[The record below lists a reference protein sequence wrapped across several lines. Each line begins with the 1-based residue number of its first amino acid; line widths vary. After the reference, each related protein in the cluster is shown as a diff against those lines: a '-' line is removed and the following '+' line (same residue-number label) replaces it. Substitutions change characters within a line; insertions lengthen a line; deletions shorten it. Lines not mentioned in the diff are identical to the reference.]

1 MATRRRSAIDR
12 LIRVLVFVILGLL
25 VIITGLLA
33 LRGVV
38 RALPGRYAYYLPDP
52 LQELRH
58 VEHDGMLPTPDGGIQ
73 ATPMTPLLMTPSS
86 TVPPSTATV
95 TPQPTSTPQSQG
107 GATPAPTTP
116 APTATASP
124 TSTPLPEQPVVCQL
138 EGVRAERQG
147 WNNCGPTTLA
157 MALSYWGR
165 GETQTE
171 IAPALKPDPEDKN
184 VGPYEMAE
192 YARALGFEATVRVGG
207 TIDLLRRLV
216 ANDFPVVVE
225 TWYIDEEGGQMGH
238 YRLVTGYDDAA
249 QHFTTVDSLHVEEL
263 RLSYQELDELW
274 RAFNRLYLVIVPPER
289 QAEVAEILGPYM
301 DTDYAFQEALKTAR
315 VEATGPPE
323 PCVAYVR
330 CEDARMFA
338 WFNVGSSLVAL
349 EQYEAAASAFDQARA
364 LGVPFRMIWYQFG
377 PYEAY
382 YAVGRYEDVIAL
394 ADETLRIANN
404 LEESY
409 YWRGKARQA
418 LGDIAGA
425 RADFQAALR
434 YHEGWAPALE
444 ALDALSPD

>member
-1 MATRRRSAIDR
+1 
-12 LIRVLVFVILGLL
+12 
-25 VIITGLLA
+25 
-33 LRGVV
+33 
-38 RALPGRYAYYLPDP
+38 
-52 LQELRH
+52 
-58 VEHDGMLPTPDGGIQ
+58 
-73 ATPMTPLLMTPSS
+73 
-86 TVPPSTATV
+86 
-95 TPQPTSTPQSQG
+95 
-107 GATPAPTTP
+107 
-116 APTATASP
+116 
-124 TSTPLPEQPVVCQL
+124 L

-382 YAVGRYEDVIAL
+382 YVVGRYEDVIAL